1 MTTAELLLLALILA
15 GPCQRLLPTACVI
28 ISRELAVTSTPV
40 LSHITNRNNLA
51 EPRANNNYDSVI
63 LDSDEIES
71 ATPIRVCD
79 TPTTMTTT
87 ATTTTPTTTPT
98 ATTTKRHKHLTE
110 YWGGD

>member
-1 MTTAELLLLALILA
+1 M
-15 GPCQRLLPTACVI
+15 
-28 ISRELAVTSTPV
+28 ST
-40 LSHITNRNNLA
+40 LITNGLRHHF
-51 EPRANNNYDSVI
+51 PRTSCDEYTSALTHYQSQQPGAANNNYDSVI

-79 TPTTMTTT
+79 TPTTTTTT

-98 ATTTKRHKHLTE
+98 TTTTKRHKHLTE